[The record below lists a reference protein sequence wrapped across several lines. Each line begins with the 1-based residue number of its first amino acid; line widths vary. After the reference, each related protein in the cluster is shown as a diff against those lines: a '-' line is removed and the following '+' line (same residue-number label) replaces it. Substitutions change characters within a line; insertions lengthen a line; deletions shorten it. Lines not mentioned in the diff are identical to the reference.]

1 MCFENCLMIGI
12 MMPVGVS
19 CLSTLWPMNTEKTDP
34 AEAKQAPLDVSLY
47 VPSHSKPS
55 SPPHV
60 NQNYTT
66 SRGLSPGG
74 HSSPCHPRRT
84 AFSCPSIMS
93 VGDIQA

>member
-1 MCFENCLMIGI
+1 MCLENCLMIGI

-19 CLSTLWPMNTEKTDP
+19 CLSTLLPMNAEKTDP
-34 AEAKQAPLDVSLY
+34 AEAKQALLDASLY
-47 VPSHSKPS
+47 VPCHSKPS

-74 HSSPCHPRRT
+74 TFVTMSSLQNSLFMPQHNV
-84 AFSCPSIMS
+84 S
-93 VGDIQA
+93 G